1 MIDSSFKKIV
11 WVLFHVVDQ
20 KKRNI
25 KYELFGIIALIEFI
39 EEHTWRVISYF
50 SREENIKI
58 TFEIIT

>member
-11 WVLFHVVDQ
+11 WILFHVVDQ

-39 EEHTWRVISYF
+39 EEHTWRVIFYF